1 MAPAKGIPQIKMLKS
16 KSLKNVGNVRTFRKV
31 GNKDDPGLGIPVSTV
46 SGRVGIMSLIAG
58 FPLKF
63 LIFHCVTIR
72 SSLSL
77 NTSHSNVTLLAPTG
91 LMTTVLLGGFKIKV
105 AQRPAEREATYCL
118 FRCYFIFVG
127 LKIPKFNYMNNN

>member
-1 MAPAKGIPQIKMLKS
+1 MTRSRNCPVTAPAKGTPQTKVVKS
-16 KSLKNVGNVRTFRKV
+16 KSSKNVGNVRMFRKV
-31 GNKDDPGLGIPVSTV
+31 GNKNESGLGIPVSMV
-46 SGRVGIMSLIAG
+46 SGRVGLMSLNAVL
-58 FPLKF
+58 PLKF

-105 AQRPAEREATYCL
+105 EQRPAEREAVYT
-118 FRCYFIFVG
+118 
-127 LKIPKFNYMNNN
+127 N